1 MPFSFLNMAFLAGLA
16 AAAVPILIHLFSRR
30 KSRRVEFSS
39 LQFIEEISKRRI
51 RRVTITQWLILA
63 LRVLAV
69 ALVALALMRPA
80 LKGDFALGKSKGE
93 STVALILDRSFSM
106 RASTDRGLLFD
117 DARDRALSLVQGLD
131 DGDEVHVIGVT
142 PGLETRQPPFHDR
155 LALRDDLK
163 LAQPGWG
170 GTDLIEAVRE
180 AGARL
185 RDAEALN
192 RELFIISDFQ
202 KSGLGELA
210 ENTGSRLSELVGED
224 VRIYLLPVG
233 DGPIDNASVE
243 QVALEGIGADRKAR
257 VLVANHALA
266 PLTGVSV
273 TVSADNRTIGEGRL
287 SVEPGSSNTAIV
299 PLTAEGRVGAG
310 GQARITADRL
320 AADDQRYF
328 AAEGGRAFRVL
339 VVDGAAAGE
348 EKAPFIPL
356 ALSPAAGVGQFQT
369 DTESALNLTALDL
382 VPYQLVVLSNVER
395 LNRETTGRL
404 RAWQEAGGH
413 LFIVLGDRIDLRH
426 YNEELLP
433 ALMPGARLLEVRGD
447 LRAGS
452 TFFTLTP
459 RVAGHPAFIG
469 FKATPGEPL
478 SGAQFWRVVAMEPG
492 DKNRVLAEFGPD
504 LPALVESEGAAL
516 LTSSL
521 DGRWNN
527 FGTHGAFLPLLHQLG
542 YHLAGQE
549 SKGGALVG
557 QALEHVVQESAVPTG
572 ALLTA
577 IGPDNVTLAV
587 TPKKSSQGL
596 LLTTDP
602 APAPGIYA
610 LMAGGTTL
618 ASLPV
623 NVDTHES
630 DLTPLAETQLKTLFP
645 GRTVRLLK
653 PGETVENLVREA
665 RHGREFWREF
675 LFAALFV
682 LALEAWLARR
692 GGA

>member
-1 MPFSFLNMAFLAGLA
+1 MPFSFLNLAFLAGLA
-16 AAAVPILIHLFSRR
+16 AAALPILIHLFSRR
-30 KSRRVEFSS
+30 KTKRVAFSS

-69 ALVALALMRPA
+69 TLVALALMRPA

-93 STVALILDRSFSM
+93 STVAVILDRSFSM

-131 DGDEVHVIGVT
+131 DGDEVHLIGVT
-142 PGLETRQPPFHDR
+142 PGLETKQPPFHDR
-155 LALRDDLK
+155 LALRDELK
-163 LAQPGWG
+163 LTQPGWG

-180 AGARL
+180 AGSRL

-202 KSGLGELA
+202 KSGLGELGDA
-210 ENTGSRLSELVGED
+210 PGSRLSDLVGED

-233 DGPIDNASVE
+233 DGPIDNTSVE
-243 QVALEGIGADRKAR
+243 QVALEGIGPDRKAR
-257 VLVANHALA
+257 VLVANHADT
-266 PLTGVSV
+266 PLEGIAV
-273 TVSADNRTIGEGRL
+273 TVSADDRTIGEGRL
-287 SVEPGSSNTAIV
+287 SVEGGSANTAIV
-299 PLTAEGRVGAG
+299 PLSADGRVGSG
-310 GQARITADRL
+310 GRARITADRL

-328 AAEGGRAFRVL
+328 AAEGGRAFHVL
-339 VVDGAAAGE
+339 VVDGAGAGE
-348 EKAPFIPL
+348 EKSPFIPL

-382 VPYQLVVLSNVER
+382 VPYQLVILSNVER
-395 LNRETTGRL
+395 LNRETIGRL
-404 RAWQEAGGH
+404 KSWQEAGGH
-413 LFIVLGDRIDLRH
+413 VFLVLGDRCDLRH
-426 YNEELLP
+426 YNEEILP
-433 ALMPGARLLEVRGD
+433 ALMPGARLMEVRGD
-447 LRAGS
+447 LKAGS
-452 TFFTLTP
+452 TFYTLTP
-459 RVAGHPAFIG
+459 RVAGHPAFVG

-478 SGAQFWRVVAMEPG
+478 SGAQFWRVVAVDPG
-492 DKNRVLAEFGPD
+492 DRNRVLAEFGTN
-504 LPALVESEGAAL
+504 LPALVESERAAL

-527 FGTHGAFLPLLHQLG
+527 FATHGAFLPLLHQLG

-549 SKGGALVG
+549 SRGGALVG
-557 QALEHVVQESAVPTG
+557 QVLEHVVQESAVPTG
-572 ALLTA
+572 AALTA
-577 IGPDNVTLAV
+577 NGPDNLSLVVTA
-587 TPKKSSQGL
+587 KKSSQGL
-596 LLTTDP
+596 LLTSEP
-602 APAPGIYA
+602 APAPGIYTLA
-610 LMAGGTTL
+610 AAGTPL

-630 DLTPLAETQLKTLFP
+630 NLAPLDEAQLKTLFP

-675 LFAALFV
+675 LMAAL
-682 LALEAWLARR
+682 LLLGLEAFLMRR
-692 GGA
+692 GGI